1 MKLQLYRQSGGI
13 IDVSIQE
20 KYDEAFKAFY
30 DKADLRAREI
40 HNNNIYS
47 DGYALLMQRFLRFG
61 ERQLFKAFNQDVEIE
76 LPKTAKAWEK
86 LIEKYQDTPIM
97 LARTTDG
104 KKLVLV
110 IMDSLGG

>member
-30 DKADLRAREI
+30 DKADFRAREI

-47 DGYALLMQRFLRFG
+47 DGYAILMQRFLRYG
-61 ERQLFKAFNQDVEIE
+61 ERQLFKAFNQDVEVE
-76 LPKTAKAWEK
+76 LPKTAKAWTD
-86 LIEKYQDTPIM
+86 LIAKYQDTPIM